1 MLLWI
6 GTSMCHVCLR
16 GVCLRARAAF
26 TLVEVL
32 VAVSLLGF
40 LAAGSIWTLT
50 QANSYA
56 ALSRLNTGA
65 QVAAQNQIDLIMST
79 GPFNPQDEEFGALP
93 NEVLRPKGATP
104 LTENVLI
111 YIEPDLSNAVY
122 GTRVT
127 TVTKDTSLVASGASS
142 RDLNLYCASVVVTYT
157 YRGKTHQVQ
166 LHAMRSP
173 DSDGA

>member
-1 MLLWI
+1 
-6 GTSMCHVCLR
+6 MCHDSSRRVFPTAPR
-16 GVCLRARAAF
+16 AF

-40 LAAGSIWTLT
+40 LAAGSMWTLT

-79 GPFNPQDEEFGALP
+79 GPFNPQNNEFGALP
-93 NEVLRPKGATP
+93 LEVLKPKGASP
-104 LTENVLI
+104 LTENILI
-111 YIEPDLSNAVY
+111 YIEPDQSNAVY

-127 TVTKDTSLVASGASS
+127 SVTKDATLVASGASG
-142 RDLNLYCASVVVTYT
+142 RDLNLYCASVVVSYT
-157 YRGKTHQVQ
+157 FRGKTHQVQ
-166 LHAMRSP
+166 LHAVRSP
-173 DSDGA
+173 DSDGGP